1 MDNTEQQL
9 LNQTS
14 QNNQIELEI
23 VDSNEFSTFTSTF
36 DINFINS
43 LFSTENM
50 NDGKSNQ
57 FYKDLNSDGFL
68 KGVCSSKYGIH
79 HSTLD
84 KRRQVFGSNLVIQK
98 ETLTLYDFII
108 ESLKDEMLQILL
120 VASLVST
127 IIGTIQEGWATG
139 WIEGFSIFLAVLIV
153 VSITSFQNYSKDQQ
167 FRQLEKENKKKTLK
181 VKRFKGSGNQKLG
194 ALTEINMDDL
204 LVGDVMTLD
213 YGDIAPADGVLISG
227 TVLMDESPITGESEL
242 RFKTVNVDKHSNKVN
257 PFIVSGS
264 LTMEGQAEVL
274 VLAVGPNKV
283 AGRCDEL
290 TDAKTEDTML
300 EMKLTDVA
308 EKIGDLGL
316 MAAIFIAVVLVVKDV
331 TVRYSNGEPI
341 IDAYL
346 LNSLMNAFIICIT
359 VLVVAIPEGLPMAV
373 TLSLAYSVHKM
384 KDEDNLVR
392 NLAASETMGNV
403 DAICTDKTGTLT
415 TGVMKL
421 RYVYSEKV
429 VHPTEKKVAWSEVTK
444 QLFAEGVL
452 YNSTAYFYNGKPKGN
467 STEIPLIEFL
477 KANGMYDEATINAMN
492 NNSTASFT
500 SNNETPKIIKKMP
513 FNSNAKYM
521 CTLVK
526 YPNFIRLYVKG
537 APEKVIPWCTN
548 LLDSSSPSQTTA
560 NPNLTPLTTEIQEDI
575 DTTLDDFTNKS
586 MRTLAIAYKDI
597 KVGEDKLLSSAE
609 SDSEGETY
617 FNPLLTELSLVSV
630 VGISDAPRAEVKD
643 SISKCKEAGVTVRMV
658 TGDYIKTAI
667 AISLDVG
674 ILNENEYNLC
684 LQRVNE
690 SDYGNTLSKT
700 NVINALNG
708 NEFEEMTEG
717 YIKLADGAD
726 SKGNKTYR
734 YELKNPTK
742 FKSVV
747 THLKVIARASPEH
760 KFLLVLGLKQLGSIV
775 AVTGDGTNDAP
786 AMRKSDV
793 GFAMGLRGTDIAKN
807 ASDIVLLND
816 SFSSIVTAIKY
827 GRNVYDCIRKFLQFQ
842 LTANIVAVFMTL
854 LGGVVLNDSP
864 LNPIQMLWVNLIIDS
879 FASLALATEPPNE
892 DLLKRKPYPR
902 DSDIITPTMK
912 VNIAAQAVFQVIVL
926 TIVIFYGDEIFNVAS
941 DRELDHFTWNKKNG
955 YHFTIFFNIFV
966 FLQVFNSINS
976 KKLRRSEANVF
987 EGFFNNYLYLLIQ
1000 GIIIVSQLVMVTY
1013 GGRAL
1018 RTHPLSIEQHL
1029 GCIAIASLCLPFGY
1043 LIKQLP
1049 IGLEGEVV
1057 SFSVLRSRS
1066 VRLRSNSRIG
1076 SVQRSM

>member
-194 ALTEINMDDL
+194 ALTEINIDDL

-242 RFKTVNVDKHSNKVN
+242 RFKTVNIDKHSNKVN

-331 TVRYSNGEPI
+331 TVRYSNGESI

-346 LNSLMNAFIICIT
+346 L
-359 VLVVAIPEGLPMAV
+359 
-373 TLSLAYSVHKM
+373 
-384 KDEDNLVR
+384 
-392 NLAASETMGNV
+392 
-403 DAICTDKTGTLT
+403 
-415 TGVMKL
+415 
-421 RYVYSEKV
+421 
-429 VHPTEKKVAWSEVTK
+429 
-444 QLFAEGVL
+444 
-452 YNSTAYFYNGKPKGN
+452 
-467 STEIPLIEFL
+467 
-477 KANGMYDEATINAMN
+477 
-492 NNSTASFT
+492 
-500 SNNETPKIIKKMP
+500 TP
-513 FNSNAKYM
+513 
-521 CTLVK
+521 
-526 YPNFIRLYVKG
+526 
-537 APEKVIPWCTN
+537 
-548 LLDSSSPSQTTA
+548 
-560 NPNLTPLTTEIQEDI
+560 
-575 DTTLDDFTNKS
+575 
-586 MRTLAIAYKDI
+586 
-597 KVGEDKLLSSAE
+597 
-609 SDSEGETY
+609 
-617 FNPLLTELSLVSV
+617 
-630 VGISDAPRAEVKD
+630 
-643 SISKCKEAGVTVRMV
+643 
-658 TGDYIKTAI
+658 
-667 AISLDVG
+667 
-674 ILNENEYNLC
+674 
-684 LQRVNE
+684 
-690 SDYGNTLSKT
+690 
-700 NVINALNG
+700 
-708 NEFEEMTEG
+708 
-717 YIKLADGAD
+717 
-726 SKGNKTYR
+726 
-734 YELKNPTK
+734 
-742 FKSVV
+742 
-747 THLKVIARASPEH
+747 
-760 KFLLVLGLKQLGSIV
+760 
-775 AVTGDGTNDAP
+775 
-786 AMRKSDV
+786 
-793 GFAMGLRGTDIAKN
+793 
-807 ASDIVLLND
+807 
-816 SFSSIVTAIKY
+816 
-827 GRNVYDCIRKFLQFQ
+827 
-842 LTANIVAVFMTL
+842 
-854 LGGVVLNDSP
+854 
-864 LNPIQMLWVNLIIDS
+864 
-879 FASLALATEPPNE
+879 
-892 DLLKRKPYPR
+892 
-902 DSDIITPTMK
+902 
-912 VNIAAQAVFQVIVL
+912 
-926 TIVIFYGDEIFNVAS
+926 
-941 DRELDHFTWNKKNG
+941 
-955 YHFTIFFNIFV
+955 
-966 FLQVFNSINS
+966 
-976 KKLRRSEANVF
+976 
-987 EGFFNNYLYLLIQ
+987 
-1000 GIIIVSQLVMVTY
+1000 
-1013 GGRAL
+1013 
-1018 RTHPLSIEQHL
+1018 
-1029 GCIAIASLCLPFGY
+1029 
-1043 LIKQLP
+1043 
-1049 IGLEGEVV
+1049 
-1057 SFSVLRSRS
+1057 
-1066 VRLRSNSRIG
+1066 
-1076 SVQRSM
+1076 